1 MDCFGDRLRRARDI
15 AGLTQEE
22 LGGLAG
28 ITREAVA
35 RLELGRR
42 RPLAATA
49 DALYRVLVPRVPG
62 LNSDMRLAAAGA
74 TVGAGVKRRDF
85 LAATAVVPATL
96 ALRMIAFDR
105 RATPTLDPG
114 LLDVWEERTA
124 GFAYARAVEPPRLL
138 LPQIEGHLVVLESLI
153 DQWPGPEPLRQ
164 RLLSITAGTNAIA
177 AWVSL
182 MAERRRDAHDYLDR
196 GEALAREAGDDS
208 ALLLLLML
216 RADLH
221 SPVLMGGEGG
231 FPALALRAL
240 DEAMSIAGPMS
251 ALTLRVPVV
260 LRAAEERAAQGD
272 RDAALQLLQAGAE
285 LQERSRVPSHYLRRR
300 WPEWSWASY
309 AGSVYNLLGMAREAI
324 ETLEPIRSP
333 YPSHQPLLLID
344 RGAAH
349 AQAGNLDE
357 CGTLLGEALRIALE
371 HGYPE
376 AARRGQGVIDRLV
389 IPRWPN
395 EPRVHELR
403 ERIALI
409 L

>member
-1 MDCFGDRLRRARDI
+1 MDGYGTSLRRAR
-15 AGLTQEE
+15 E
-22 LGGLAG
+22 LARMSQAELAELAG
-28 ITREAVA
+28 VTRQAVT
-35 RLELGRR
+35 RLELGQR
-42 RPLAATA
+42 RPMASTA
-49 DALYRVLVPRVPG
+49 DALYRVLARRVPG
-62 LNSDMRLAAAGA
+62 LNSDMRMGPDRA
-74 TVGAGVKRRDF
+74 TVAPVKRRDF
-85 LAATAVVPATL
+85 LAASAVVPATL

-105 RATPTLDPG
+105 RTTPTLDPG

-124 GFAYARAVEPPRLL
+124 GFAHARAVEPPRLL
-138 LPQIEGHLVVLESLI
+138 LPQIEGHLHVLEVLVE
-153 DQWPGPEPLRQ
+153 QWPEPESLRQ
-164 RLLSITAGTNAIA
+164 RLLSIAAGTNAIA

-182 MAERRRDAHDYLDR
+182 MAERRRDTNDYLDR

-221 SPVLMGGEGG
+221 SPVLLGGEGG
-231 FPALALRAL
+231 FPVLALRAL
-240 DEAMSIAGPMS
+240 DEAMALAGPMS
-251 ALTLRVPVV
+251 PLTLRVPVV

-272 RDAALQLLQAGAE
+272 QRTALQLLREGAE
-285 LQERSRVPSHYLRRR
+285 LQERSRVPSHHLRRR

-309 AGSVYNLLGMAREAI
+309 AGSVYNLLGMSKAAI

-333 YPSHQPLLLID
+333 YPSHQPLLLTD

-357 CGTLLGEALRIALE
+357 CGALLGEALRIALE

-389 IPRWPN
+389 LPRWPD
-395 EPRVHELR
+395 EPRIAELR
-403 ERIALI
+403 ERVAAI

>member
-1 MDCFGDRLRRARDI
+1 MDGFGDRLRRVRDL
-15 AGLTQEE
+15 AGLSQEE
-22 LGGLAG
+22 LAGLAG
-28 ITREAVA
+28 ITRGAVA
-35 RLELGRR
+35 RLELGQR

-49 DALYRVLVPRVPG
+49 EALYQALALRVPG
-62 LNSDMRLAAAGA
+62 LNSDMRLTASGA
-74 TVGAGVKRRDF
+74 TVGAPVKRRDF
-85 LAATAVVPATL
+85 LAASAGAATL
-96 ALRMIAFDR
+96 ALRMIAIDR
-105 RATPTLDPG
+105 RTTPTLDPG

-124 GFAYARAVEPPRLL
+124 GFAHARAVEPPRLL
-138 LPQIEGHLVVLESLI
+138 LPQIEGHLVVLESLV
-153 DQWPGPEPLRQ
+153 DQWPGPEPLLR

-196 GEALAREAGDDS
+196 GEALAREAGDGS

-221 SPVLMGGEGG
+221 SPVLMGGGGG
-231 FPALALRAL
+231 FPTLALRAL
-240 DEAMSIAGPMS
+240 DEAIELAGPMS
-251 ALTLRVPVV
+251 PLTLRVPVV

-272 RDAALQLLQAGAE
+272 RGAALQLLQEGAE
-285 LQERSRVPSHYLRRR
+285 LQERSRVLSHYLRQR

-357 CGTLLGEALRIALE
+357 CGVLLGEALRIALE

-389 IPRWPN
+389 LPRWPD

-403 ERIALI
+403 ERVAAI